1 MKETRV
7 IGLLGRPCIF
17 LCFKWLLYY
26 NKYDFHV
33 LFWYQ
38 KLNSLVRCL
47 TCSLFILDSDTS
59 NIAIGFCLLTV
70 NGMPSVRPINFSWVI
85 DGLLSGC
92 AFPSH
97 GQHFQ
102 FLAEAGVRHLVTLT
116 DFTPPLH
123 LLPKGRLKF
132 FVVLYSCVIYYFMHL
147 RHLIGSETCH
157 IYSVSSLRQWNLN
170 KLCGRPPQYAPPPAS
185 WPFDLESGVRV
196 TCEVGYLCANFSLPR
211 SLCSRLRPDILDRQ
225 TSERHL
231 TCIVA

>member
-1 MKETRV
+1 M
-7 IGLLGRPCIF
+7 GLLGRPCIF

-59 NIAIGFCLLTV
+59 KIAIGFCLLTV

-185 WPFDLESGVRV
+185 WPFDLLTLKVVSESRV
-196 TCEVGYLCANFSLPR
+196 KWATSVPILVFLCLFVLELGPIYLT
-211 SLCSRLRPDILDRQ
+211 DRRQ
-225 TSERHL
+225 RHL